1 MKIEDMWSCWS
12 TAKNKPMETRT
23 FVIDQGN
30 TMTKVGIFEGHRLVE
45 NHRVAKGAEDEV
57 VQFIRQSGCNGG
69 IVSSVRSDHGEN
81 MVAALD
87 TPAIRMDR
95 NLPLPFKI
103 DYHTPQTLGVD
114 RLANAAGA
122 LRVMDAKRV
131 LIIDCGSCLTTT
143 LLEDRILMGGSIA
156 PGLRM
161 RFEALAQ
168 FTGQLP
174 LVEPHLEEVTRV
186 GKTTDQSI
194 RSGVQLGILAEI
206 KEIIAQHCS
215 PNEPLSVI
223 MTGGDASYF
232 VPWLKSPIFAEP
244 FLTLMGLHEIYHF
257 QLNHT

>member
-1 MKIEDMWSCWS
+1 
-12 TAKNKPMETRT
+12 METRT

-30 TMTKVGIFEGHRLVE
+30 TMTKVGIFLGHRLVE
-45 NHRVAKGAEDEV
+45 NHRVAKGAEDEMA
-57 VQFIRQSGCNGG
+57 QYIRQSGCSGG
-69 IVSSVRSDHGEN
+69 IVSSVRSDHGQKILD
-81 MVAALD
+81 ALD
-87 TPAIRMDR
+87 IPALRMDR
-95 NLPLPFKI
+95 DLPLPFDI
-103 DYHTPQTLGVD
+103 AYHTPQTLGVD

-122 LRVMDAKRV
+122 LRLTDVRRI

-143 LLEDRILMGGSIA
+143 WLEDRTLIGGSIS

-161 RFEALAQ
+161 RFAALAEM
-168 FTGQLP
+168 TGQLP
-174 LVEPHLEEVTRV
+174 LVEPHLEEVDRV

-215 PNEPLSVI
+215 PNEALSVI

-257 QLNHT
+257 QLHHT